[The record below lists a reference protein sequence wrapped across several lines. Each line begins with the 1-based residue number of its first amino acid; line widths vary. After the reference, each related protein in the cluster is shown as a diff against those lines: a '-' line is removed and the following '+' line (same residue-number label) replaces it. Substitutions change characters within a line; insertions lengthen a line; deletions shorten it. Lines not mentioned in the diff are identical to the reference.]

1 MKDIANILT
10 RTLEYSACNLKG
22 YLTMKKLLAIL
33 CLLCVSVSAFAFA
46 EENTIVFGGSEP
58 TYLEP
63 NAPAVGG
70 PEIHV
75 VEQIQEGLVRMS
87 SDGMT
92 VEPLLAT
99 DWTISD
105 DGLTYT
111 FNLVPGVVFSD
122 GTPVKGE
129 DWVWSLY
136 RARDT
141 ETSEYRFIAQPIDT
155 VEATDSQVVITLT
168 EPNGAFLAE
177 LASFNMVLGCKAYA
191 ESMTEDEY
199 IMHPIGTGAYMLKEW
214 NHGNYVLLEKNPN
227 YRNADNVKT
236 QYIKFQTVEDDNT
249 RLMQLQSGQIDIMG
263 DIPASLMDVVRTTEG
278 LTLKTFESTQIRYLL
293 LNTTIEPFNDINVR
307 KALLKGINREEIA
320 EVVYGEFGGAT
331 ASVLSA
337 AHSKY
342 YNDALEVTPYKPEEA
357 KADLAAAGYPDGIE
371 FTLYSSPN
379 EVYQQMAI
387 LLQSQLAP
395 AGFTVN
401 IVTQDG
407 GTIYE
412 NAQNLKNQACMFQ
425 WSDDYYDPSEMLGW
439 ICDYD
444 QSSAWFTGLNDVELD
459 ELQAAALVERDDA
472 KRVEM
477 YKELQQR
484 VYDNANVI
492 PLFHN
497 SFAYAFSDKVEGL
510 AVDTF
515 SNYYC
520 ENLSKAE

>member
-1 MKDIANILT
+1 
-10 RTLEYSACNLKG
+10 
-22 YLTMKKLLAIL
+22 MKKLLAMLCAL
-33 CLLCVSVSAFAFA
+33 CLLLSAFALA
-46 EENTIVFGGSEP
+46 EEDTIVFGGTEP

-63 NAPAVGG
+63 NAPAIGG
-70 PEIHV
+70 PEIHA

-87 SDGMT
+87 SDGVT

-99 DWTISD
+99 DWTISE

-141 ETSEYRFIAQPIDT
+141 ETSEYRFIAEPIDT
-155 VEATDSQVVITLT
+155 VEATDDQVIITLKA
-168 EPNGAFLAE
+168 PNGAFLAE
-177 LASFNMVLGCKAYA
+177 LCSFNMVLGCKAYA
-191 ESMTEDEY
+191 ESMTEEEY
-199 IMHPIGTGAYMLKEW
+199 IMNPIGTGAYMLKEW

-227 YRNADNVKT
+227 YRNADAVKT
-236 QYIKFQTVEDDNT
+236 QYIKFATVEDDNT

-263 DIPASLMDVVRTTEG
+263 DIPASLMDVARTNPD
-278 LTLKTFESTQIRYLL
+278 LTLQTFESTQIRYLL
-293 LNTTIEPFNDINVR
+293 LNTTMEPFSDINVR
-307 KALLKGINREEIA
+307 KALVKAINRAEIA

-337 AHSKY
+337 AHAKY
-342 YNDALEVTPYKPEEA
+342 FNDALECPPYDPEGA
-357 KADLAAAGYPDGIE
+357 KADLAEAGYPDGIE

-379 EVYQQMAI
+379 EVYQQIAI
-387 LLQSQLAP
+387 MLQSQLAP

-401 IVTQDG
+401 IVTEDG

-425 WSDDYYDPSEMLGW
+425 WSDDYYDPSEVLGW

-444 QSSAWFTGLNDVELD
+444 QSQAWFTGLNDVELD
-459 ELQAAALVERDDA
+459 ELQAAALIEQDDA

-484 VYDNANVI
+484 VYDNYNVI

-497 SFAYAFSDKVEGL
+497 SFAYAYTNSVQGL

-520 ENLSKAE
+520 ENIYKAE

>member
-1 MKDIANILT
+1 
-10 RTLEYSACNLKG
+10 
-22 YLTMKKLLAIL
+22 MKKLLAIL
-33 CLLCVSVSAFAFA
+33 CLLCVSVSTFAFA
-46 EENTIVFGGSEP
+46 EENTIVFGGTEP

-141 ETSEYRFIAQPIDT
+141 ETSEYRFIAQSINT

-168 EPNGAFLAE
+168 EPNGAFLVE

-191 ESMTEDEY
+191 ESMTEEEY

-227 YRNADNVKT
+227 YRNVDNVKT

-263 DIPASLMDVVRTTEG
+263 DIPASLMDVARTTEG
-278 LTLKTFESTQIRYLL
+278 LTLETFESTQIRYLL

-342 YNDALEVTPYKPEEA
+342 YNDALEVTPYNPEEA
-357 KADLAAAGYPDGIE
+357 KADLAAAGYPDGVE

-387 LLQSQLAP
+387 MLQSQLAP

-444 QSSAWFTGLNDVELD
+444 QSKAWFTGLNDVELD
-459 ELQAAALVERDDA
+459 ELQAAALAERDDA

-515 SNYYC
+515 SNYFC
-520 ENLSKAE
+520 ENLSKSE

>member
-1 MKDIANILT
+1 
-10 RTLEYSACNLKG
+10 
-22 YLTMKKLLAIL
+22 MKKLLAMLCAL
-33 CLLCVSVSAFAFA
+33 CLLLSAFALA
-46 EENTIVFGGSEP
+46 EEDTIVFGGTEP

-63 NAPAVGG
+63 NAPAIGG
-70 PEIHV
+70 PEIHA

-87 SDGMT
+87 SDGVT

-99 DWTISD
+99 DWTISE

-141 ETSEYRFIAQPIDT
+141 ETSEYRFIAEPIDT
-155 VEATDSQVVITLT
+155 VEATDDQVIITLKA
-168 EPNGAFLAE
+168 PNGAFLAE
-177 LASFNMVLGCKAYA
+177 LCSFNMVLGCKAYA
-191 ESMTEDEY
+191 ESMTEEEY
-199 IMHPIGTGAYMLKEW
+199 IMNPIGTGAYMLKEW

-227 YRNADNVKT
+227 YRNADAVKT
-236 QYIKFQTVEDDNT
+236 QYIKFATVEDDNT

-263 DIPASLMDVVRTTEG
+263 DIPASLMDVVRTNPD
-278 LTLKTFESTQIRYLL
+278 LTLQTFESTQIRYLL
-293 LNTTIEPFNDINVR
+293 LNTTMEPFSDINVR
-307 KALLKGINREEIA
+307 KALVKAINRAEIA

-337 AHSKY
+337 AHAKY
-342 YNDALEVTPYKPEEA
+342 FNDALECPPYDPEGA
-357 KADLAAAGYPDGIE
+357 KADLAEAGYHDGIE

-379 EVYQQMAI
+379 EVYQQIAI
-387 LLQSQLAP
+387 MLQSQLAP

-401 IVTQDG
+401 IVTEDG

-425 WSDDYYDPSEMLGW
+425 WSDDYYDPSEVLGW

-444 QSSAWFTGLNDVELD
+444 QSQAWFTGLNDVELD
-459 ELQAAALVERDDA
+459 ELQAAALIEQDDA

-484 VYDNANVI
+484 VYDNYNVI

-497 SFAYAFSDKVEGL
+497 SFAYAYTNSVQGL

-520 ENLSKAE
+520 ENIYKAE

>member
-1 MKDIANILT
+1 
-10 RTLEYSACNLKG
+10 
-22 YLTMKKLLAIL
+22 MKKLLAMLCAL
-33 CLLCVSVSAFAFA
+33 CLLLSAFALA
-46 EENTIVFGGSEP
+46 EEDTIVFGGTEP

-63 NAPAVGG
+63 NAPAIGG
-70 PEIHV
+70 PEIHA

-87 SDGMT
+87 SDGVT

-99 DWTISD
+99 DWTISE

-141 ETSEYRFIAQPIDT
+141 ETSEYRFIAEPIDT
-155 VEATDSQVVITLT
+155 VEATDDQVIITLKA
-168 EPNGAFLAE
+168 PNGAFLAE
-177 LASFNMVLGCKAYA
+177 LCSFNMVLGCKAYA
-191 ESMTEDEY
+191 ESMTEEEY
-199 IMHPIGTGAYMLKEW
+199 IMNPIGTGAYMLKEW

-227 YRNADNVKT
+227 YRNADAVKT
-236 QYIKFQTVEDDNT
+236 QYIKFATVEDDNT

-263 DIPASLMDVVRTTEG
+263 DIPASLMDVVRTNPD
-278 LTLKTFESTQIRYLL
+278 LTFQTFESTQIRYLL
-293 LNTTIEPFNDINVR
+293 LNTTMEPFSDINVR
-307 KALLKGINREEIA
+307 KALVKAINRAEIA

-337 AHSKY
+337 AHAKY
-342 YNDALEVTPYKPEEA
+342 FNDALECPPYDPEGA
-357 KADLAAAGYPDGIE
+357 KADLAEAGYPDGIE

-379 EVYQQMAI
+379 EVYQQIAI
-387 LLQSQLAP
+387 MLQSQLAP

-401 IVTQDG
+401 IVTEDG

-425 WSDDYYDPSEMLGW
+425 WSDDYYDPSEVLGW

-444 QSSAWFTGLNDVELD
+444 QSQAWFTGLNDVELD
-459 ELQAAALVERDDA
+459 ELQAAALIEQDDA

-484 VYDNANVI
+484 VYDNYNVI

-497 SFAYAFSDKVEGL
+497 SFAYAYTNSVQGL

-520 ENLSKAE
+520 ENIYKAE

>member
-1 MKDIANILT
+1 
-10 RTLEYSACNLKG
+10 
-22 YLTMKKLLAIL
+22 MKKLLAMLCAL
-33 CLLCVSVSAFAFA
+33 CLLLSAFALA
-46 EENTIVFGGSEP
+46 EEDTIVFGGTEP

-63 NAPAVGG
+63 NAPAIGG
-70 PEIHV
+70 PEIHA

-87 SDGMT
+87 SDGVT

-99 DWTISD
+99 DWTISEY
-105 DGLTYT
+105 GLTYT

-141 ETSEYRFIAQPIDT
+141 ETSEYRFIAESIDT
-155 VEATDSQVVITLT
+155 VEATDDQVIITLKA
-168 EPNGAFLAE
+168 PNGAFLAE
-177 LASFNMVLGCKAYA
+177 LCSFNMVLGCKAYA
-191 ESMTEDEY
+191 ESMTEEEY
-199 IMHPIGTGAYMLKEW
+199 IMNPIGTGAYMLKEW

-227 YRNADNVKT
+227 YRNADAVKT
-236 QYIKFQTVEDDNT
+236 QYIKFATVEDDNT

-263 DIPASLMDVVRTTEG
+263 DIPASLMDVVRTNPD
-278 LTLKTFESTQIRYLL
+278 LTLQTFESTQIRYLL
-293 LNTTIEPFNDINVR
+293 LNTTMEPFSDINVR
-307 KALLKGINREEIA
+307 KALVKAINRAEIA

-337 AHSKY
+337 AHAKY
-342 YNDALEVTPYKPEEA
+342 FNDALECPPYDPEGA
-357 KADLAAAGYPDGIE
+357 KADLAEAGYPDGIE

-379 EVYQQMAI
+379 EVYQQIAI
-387 LLQSQLAP
+387 MLQSQLAP

-401 IVTQDG
+401 IVTEDG

-425 WSDDYYDPSEMLGW
+425 WSDDYYDPSEVLGW

-444 QSSAWFTGLNDVELD
+444 QSQAWFTGLNDVELD
-459 ELQAAALVERDDA
+459 ELQAAALIEQDDA

-484 VYDNANVI
+484 VYDNYNVI

-497 SFAYAFSDKVEGL
+497 SFAYAYTNSVQGL

-520 ENLSKAE
+520 ENIYKAE

>member
-1 MKDIANILT
+1 
-10 RTLEYSACNLKG
+10 
-22 YLTMKKLLAIL
+22 MKKLLAMLCVL
-33 CLLCVSVSAFAFA
+33 CLVLSAFALA
-46 EENTIVFGGSEP
+46 EEDTIVFGGTEP

-63 NAPAVGG
+63 NAPAIGG
-70 PEIHV
+70 PEIHAD
-75 VEQIQEGLVRMS
+75 EQIQEGLVRMS
-87 SDGMT
+87 SDGVT

-99 DWTISD
+99 DWTISE

-141 ETSEYRFIAQPIDT
+141 ETSEYRFIAEPIDT
-155 VEATDSQVVITLT
+155 VEATDDQVIITLKA
-168 EPNGAFLAE
+168 PNGAFLAE
-177 LASFNMVLGCKAYA
+177 LCSFNMVLGCKAYA
-191 ESMTEDEY
+191 ESMTEEEY
-199 IMHPIGTGAYMLKEW
+199 IMNPIGTGAYMLKEW

-227 YRNADNVKT
+227 YRNADAVKT
-236 QYIKFQTVEDDNT
+236 QYIKFSTVEDDNT

-263 DIPASLMDVVRTTEG
+263 DIPASLMDVVRTNPD
-278 LTLKTFESTQIRYLL
+278 LTLQTFESTQIRYLL
-293 LNTTIEPFNDINVR
+293 LNTTMEPFSDINVR
-307 KALLKGINREEIA
+307 KALVKAINRAEIA

-337 AHSKY
+337 AHTKY
-342 YNDALEVTPYKPEEA
+342 FNDALEIPPYDPEGA
-357 KADLAAAGYPDGIE
+357 KADLEAAGYPDGIE

-379 EVYQQMAI
+379 EVYQQIAI
-387 LLQSQLAP
+387 MLQSQLAP

-401 IVTQDG
+401 IVTEDG

-425 WSDDYYDPSEMLGW
+425 WSDDYYDPSEVLGW

-444 QSSAWFTGLNDVELD
+444 QSQAWFTGLNDVELD
-459 ELQAAALVERDDA
+459 ELQAAALIEQDDA

-484 VYDNANVI
+484 VYDNYNVI

-497 SFAYAFSDKVEGL
+497 SFAYAYANSVQGL

-520 ENLSKAE
+520 ENIYKAE

>member
-1 MKDIANILT
+1 MK
-10 RTLEYSACNLKG
+10 R
-22 YLTMKKLLAIL
+22 LLAMLCAL
-33 CLLCVSVSAFAFA
+33 CLLLSAFALA
-46 EENTIVFGGSEP
+46 EEDTIVFGGTEP

-63 NAPAVGG
+63 NAPAIGG
-70 PEIHV
+70 PEIHA

-87 SDGMT
+87 SDGVT

-99 DWTISD
+99 DWTISE

-141 ETSEYRFIAQPIDT
+141 ETSEYRFIAEPIDT
-155 VEATDSQVVITLT
+155 VEATDDQVIITLKA
-168 EPNGAFLAE
+168 PNGAFLAE
-177 LASFNMVLGCKAYA
+177 LCSFNMVLGCKAYA
-191 ESMTEDEY
+191 ESMTEEEY
-199 IMHPIGTGAYMLKEW
+199 IMNPIGTGAYMLKEW

-227 YRNADNVKT
+227 YRNADAVKT
-236 QYIKFQTVEDDNT
+236 QYIKFATVEDDNT

-263 DIPASLMDVVRTTEG
+263 DIPASLMDVVRTNPD
-278 LTLKTFESTQIRYLL
+278 LTLQTFESTQIRYLL
-293 LNTTIEPFNDINVR
+293 LNTTMEPFSDINVR
-307 KALLKGINREEIA
+307 KALVKALNRAEIA

-337 AHSKY
+337 AHTKY
-342 YNDALEVTPYKPEEA
+342 FNDALECPPYDPEGA
-357 KADLAAAGYPDGIE
+357 KADLAEAGYPDGIE

-379 EVYQQMAI
+379 EVYQQIAI
-387 LLQSQLAP
+387 MLQSQLAP

-401 IVTQDG
+401 IVTEDG

-425 WSDDYYDPSEMLGW
+425 WSDDYYDPSEVLGW

-444 QSSAWFTGLNDVELD
+444 QSQAWFTGLNDVELD
-459 ELQAAALVERDDA
+459 ELQAAALIEQDDA

-484 VYDNANVI
+484 VYDNYNVI

-497 SFAYAFSDKVEGL
+497 SFAYAYTNSVQGL

-520 ENLSKAE
+520 ENIYKAE

>member
-1 MKDIANILT
+1 
-10 RTLEYSACNLKG
+10 
-22 YLTMKKLLAIL
+22 MKKLLAMLCAL
-33 CLLCVSVSAFAFA
+33 CLLLSAFALA
-46 EENTIVFGGSEP
+46 EEDTIVFGGTEP

-63 NAPAVGG
+63 NAPAIGG
-70 PEIHV
+70 PEIHA

-87 SDGMT
+87 SDGVT

-99 DWTISD
+99 DWTISE

-141 ETSEYRFIAQPIDT
+141 ETSEYRFIAEPIDT
-155 VEATDSQVVITLT
+155 VEAADDQVIITLKA
-168 EPNGAFLAE
+168 PNGAFLAE
-177 LASFNMVLGCKAYA
+177 LCSFNMVLGCKAYA
-191 ESMTEDEY
+191 ESMTEEEY
-199 IMHPIGTGAYMLKEW
+199 IMNPIGTGAYMLKEW

-227 YRNADNVKT
+227 YRNADAVKT
-236 QYIKFQTVEDDNT
+236 QYIKFATVEDDNT

-263 DIPASLMDVVRTTEG
+263 DIPASLMDVVRTNPD
-278 LTLKTFESTQIRYLL
+278 LTLQTFESTQIRYLL
-293 LNTTIEPFNDINVR
+293 LNTTMEPFSDINVR
-307 KALLKGINREEIA
+307 KALVKAINRAEIA

-337 AHSKY
+337 AHAKY
-342 YNDALEVTPYKPEEA
+342 FNDELVCPEYDPEGA
-357 KADLAAAGYPDGIE
+357 KADLEAAGYPDGIE

-379 EVYQQMAI
+379 EVYQQIAI
-387 LLQSQLAP
+387 MLQSQLAP

-401 IVTQDG
+401 IVTEDG

-425 WSDDYYDPSEMLGW
+425 WSDDYYDPSEVLGW

-444 QSSAWFTGLNDVELD
+444 QSQAWFTGLNDVELD
-459 ELQAAALVERDDA
+459 ELQAAALIEQDDA

-484 VYDNANVI
+484 VYDNYNVI

-497 SFAYAFSDKVEGL
+497 SFAYAYTNSVQGL

-520 ENLSKAE
+520 ENIYKAE

>member
-1 MKDIANILT
+1 
-10 RTLEYSACNLKG
+10 
-22 YLTMKKLLAIL
+22 MKKLLAMLCAL
-33 CLLCVSVSAFAFA
+33 CLLLSAFALA
-46 EENTIVFGGSEP
+46 EEDTIVFGGTEP

-63 NAPAVGG
+63 NAPAIGG
-70 PEIHV
+70 PEIHA

-87 SDGMT
+87 SDGVT

-99 DWTISD
+99 DWTISE

-141 ETSEYRFIAQPIDT
+141 ETSEYRFIAEPIDT
-155 VEATDSQVVITLT
+155 VEATDDQVIITLKA
-168 EPNGAFLAE
+168 PNGAFLAE
-177 LASFNMVLGCKAYA
+177 LCSFNMVLGCKAYA
-191 ESMTEDEY
+191 ESMTEEEY
-199 IMHPIGTGAYMLKEW
+199 IMNPIGTGAYMLKEW

-227 YRNADNVKT
+227 YRNADAVKT
-236 QYIKFQTVEDDNT
+236 QYIKFATVEDDNT

-263 DIPASLMDVVRTTEG
+263 DIPASLMDVVRTNPD
-278 LTLKTFESTQIRYLL
+278 LTLQTFESTQIRYLL
-293 LNTTIEPFNDINVR
+293 LNTTMEPFSDINVR
-307 KALLKGINREEIA
+307 KALVKAINRAEIA

-337 AHSKY
+337 AHTKY
-342 YNDALEVTPYKPEEA
+342 FNDALECPPYDPEGA
-357 KADLAAAGYPDGIE
+357 KADLAEAGYPDGIE

-379 EVYQQMAI
+379 EVYQQIAI
-387 LLQSQLAP
+387 MLQSQLAP

-401 IVTQDG
+401 IVTEDG

-425 WSDDYYDPSEMLGW
+425 WSDDYYDPSEVLGW

-444 QSSAWFTGLNDVELD
+444 QSQAWFTGLNDVELD
-459 ELQAAALVERDDA
+459 ELQAAALIEQDDA

-477 YKELQQR
+477 YLELQQR
-484 VYDNANVI
+484 VYDNYNVI

-497 SFAYAFSDKVEGL
+497 SFAYAYTNSVQGL

-520 ENLSKAE
+520 ENIYKAE

>member
-1 MKDIANILT
+1 
-10 RTLEYSACNLKG
+10 
-22 YLTMKKLLAIL
+22 MKKLLAIL
-33 CLLCVSVSAFAFA
+33 CLLCVSVSTFAFA
-46 EENTIVFGGSEP
+46 EENTIVFGGTEP

-141 ETSEYRFIAQPIDT
+141 ETSEYRFIAQSINT

-227 YRNADNVKT
+227 YRNVDNVKT

-263 DIPASLMDVVRTTEG
+263 DIPASLMDVARTTEG
-278 LTLKTFESTQIRYLL
+278 LTLETFESTQIRYLL

-342 YNDALEVTPYKPEEA
+342 YNDALEVTPYNPEEA
-357 KADLAAAGYPDGIE
+357 KADLAAAGYPDGVE

-387 LLQSQLAP
+387 MLQSQLAP

-444 QSSAWFTGLNDVELD
+444 QSQAWFTGLNDVELD
-459 ELQAAALVERDDA
+459 EMQAAALVERDDA

>member
-1 MKDIANILT
+1 
-10 RTLEYSACNLKG
+10 
-22 YLTMKKLLAIL
+22 MKKLLAMLCAL
-33 CLLCVSVSAFAFA
+33 CLLLSAFALA
-46 EENTIVFGGSEP
+46 EEDTIVFGGTEP

-63 NAPAVGG
+63 NAPAIGG
-70 PEIHV
+70 PEIHA

-87 SDGMT
+87 SDGVT

-99 DWTISD
+99 DWTISE

-141 ETSEYRFIAQPIDT
+141 ETSEYRFIAEPIDT
-155 VEATDSQVVITLT
+155 VEATDDQVIITLKA
-168 EPNGAFLAE
+168 PNGAFLAE
-177 LASFNMVLGCKAYA
+177 LCSFNMVLGCKAYA
-191 ESMTEDEY
+191 ESMTEEEY
-199 IMHPIGTGAYMLKEW
+199 IMNPIGTGAYMLKEW

-227 YRNADNVKT
+227 YRNADAVKT
-236 QYIKFQTVEDDNT
+236 QYIKFATVEDDNT

-263 DIPASLMDVVRTTEG
+263 DIPASLMDVVRTNPD
-278 LTLKTFESTQIRYLL
+278 LTLQTFESTQIRYLL
-293 LNTTIEPFNDINVR
+293 LNTTMEPFSDINVR
-307 KALLKGINREEIA
+307 KALVKAINRAEIA

-337 AHSKY
+337 AHAKY
-342 YNDALEVTPYKPEEA
+342 FNDALECPPYDPEGA
-357 KADLAAAGYPDGIE
+357 KADLAEAGYPDGIE

-379 EVYQQMAI
+379 EVYQQIAI
-387 LLQSQLAP
+387 MLQSQLAP

-401 IVTQDG
+401 IVTEDG

-425 WSDDYYDPSEMLGW
+425 WSDDYYDPSEVLGW
-439 ICDYD
+439 ICDYN
-444 QSSAWFTGLNDVELD
+444 QSQAWFTGLNDVELD
-459 ELQAAALVERDDA
+459 ELQAAALIEQDDA

-484 VYDNANVI
+484 VYDNYNVI

-497 SFAYAFSDKVEGL
+497 SFAYAYTNSVQGL

-520 ENLSKAE
+520 ENIYKAE

>member
-1 MKDIANILT
+1 
-10 RTLEYSACNLKG
+10 
-22 YLTMKKLLAIL
+22 MKKLLAMLCAL
-33 CLLCVSVSAFAFA
+33 CLLLSAFALA
-46 EENTIVFGGSEP
+46 EEDTIVFGGTEP

-63 NAPAVGG
+63 NAPAIGG
-70 PEIHV
+70 PEIHA

-87 SDGMT
+87 SDGVT

-99 DWTISD
+99 DWTISE

-111 FNLVPGVVFSD
+111 FNLVPGVVFSA

-141 ETSEYRFIAQPIDT
+141 ETSEYRFIAEPIDT
-155 VEATDSQVVITLT
+155 VEATDDQVIITLKA
-168 EPNGAFLAE
+168 PNGAFLAE
-177 LASFNMVLGCKAYA
+177 LCSFNMVLGCKAYA
-191 ESMTEDEY
+191 ESMTEEEY
-199 IMHPIGTGAYMLKEW
+199 IMNPIGTGAYMLKEW

-227 YRNADNVKT
+227 YRNADAVKT
-236 QYIKFQTVEDDNT
+236 QYIKFATVEDDNT

-263 DIPASLMDVVRTTEG
+263 DIPASLMDVVRTNPD
-278 LTLKTFESTQIRYLL
+278 LTLQTFESTQIRYLL
-293 LNTTIEPFNDINVR
+293 LNTTMEPFSDINVR
-307 KALLKGINREEIA
+307 KALVKAINRAEIA

-337 AHSKY
+337 AHAKY
-342 YNDALEVTPYKPEEA
+342 FNDALECPPYDPEGA
-357 KADLAAAGYPDGIE
+357 KADLAEAGYPDGIE

-379 EVYQQMAI
+379 EVYQQIAI
-387 LLQSQLAP
+387 MLQSQLAP

-401 IVTQDG
+401 IVTEDG

-425 WSDDYYDPSEMLGW
+425 WSDDYYDPSEVLGW

-444 QSSAWFTGLNDVELD
+444 QSQAWFTGLNDVELD
-459 ELQAAALVERDDA
+459 ELQAAALIEQDDA

-484 VYDNANVI
+484 VYDNYNVI

-497 SFAYAFSDKVEGL
+497 SFAYAYTNSVQGL

-520 ENLSKAE
+520 ENIYKAE

>member
-1 MKDIANILT
+1 
-10 RTLEYSACNLKG
+10 
-22 YLTMKKLLAIL
+22 MKKLLAMLCAL
-33 CLLCVSVSAFAFA
+33 CLLLSAFALA
-46 EENTIVFGGSEP
+46 EEDTIVFGGTEP

-63 NAPAVGG
+63 NAPAIGG
-70 PEIHV
+70 PEIHA

-87 SDGMT
+87 SDGVT

-99 DWTISD
+99 DWTISE

-111 FNLVPGVVFSD
+111 FNLVPCVVFSD

-141 ETSEYRFIAQPIDT
+141 ETSEYRFIAEPIDT
-155 VEATDSQVVITLT
+155 VEATDDQVIITLKA
-168 EPNGAFLAE
+168 PNGAFLAE
-177 LASFNMVLGCKAYA
+177 LCSFNMVLGCKAYA
-191 ESMTEDEY
+191 ESMTEEEY
-199 IMHPIGTGAYMLKEW
+199 IMNPIGTGAYMLKEW

-227 YRNADNVKT
+227 YRNADAVKT
-236 QYIKFQTVEDDNT
+236 QYIKFATVEDDNT

-263 DIPASLMDVVRTTEG
+263 DIPASLMDVVRTNPD
-278 LTLKTFESTQIRYLL
+278 LTLQTFESTQIRYLL
-293 LNTTIEPFNDINVR
+293 LNTTMEPFSDINVR
-307 KALLKGINREEIA
+307 KALVKAINRAEIA

-337 AHSKY
+337 AHAKY
-342 YNDALEVTPYKPEEA
+342 FNDALECPPYDPEGA
-357 KADLAAAGYPDGIE
+357 KADLAEAGYPDGIE

-379 EVYQQMAI
+379 EVYQQIAI
-387 LLQSQLAP
+387 MLQSQLAP

-401 IVTQDG
+401 IVTEDG

-425 WSDDYYDPSEMLGW
+425 WSDDYYDPSEVLGW

-444 QSSAWFTGLNDVELD
+444 QSQAWFTGLNDVELD
-459 ELQAAALVERDDA
+459 ELQAAALIEQDDA

-484 VYDNANVI
+484 VYDNYNVI

-497 SFAYAFSDKVEGL
+497 SFAYAYTNSVQGL

-520 ENLSKAE
+520 ENIYKAE

>member
-1 MKDIANILT
+1 
-10 RTLEYSACNLKG
+10 
-22 YLTMKKLLAIL
+22 MKKLLAMLCAL
-33 CLLCVSVSAFAFA
+33 CLLLSAFALA
-46 EENTIVFGGSEP
+46 DEDTIVFGGTEP

-63 NAPAVGG
+63 NAPAIGG
-70 PEIHV
+70 PEIHA

-87 SDGMT
+87 SDGVT

-99 DWTISD
+99 DWTISE

-141 ETSEYRFIAQPIDT
+141 ETSEYRFIAEPIDT
-155 VEATDSQVVITLT
+155 VEATDDQVIITLKA
-168 EPNGAFLAE
+168 PNGAFLAE
-177 LASFNMVLGCKAYA
+177 LCSFNMVLGCKAYA
-191 ESMTEDEY
+191 ESMTEEEY
-199 IMHPIGTGAYMLKEW
+199 IMNPIGTGAYMLKEW

-227 YRNADNVKT
+227 YRNADAVKT
-236 QYIKFQTVEDDNT
+236 QYIKFATVEDDNT

-263 DIPASLMDVVRTTEG
+263 DIPASLMDVVRTNPD
-278 LTLKTFESTQIRYLL
+278 LTLQTFESTQIRYLL
-293 LNTTIEPFNDINVR
+293 LNTTMEPFSDINVR
-307 KALLKGINREEIA
+307 KALVKAINRAEIA

-337 AHSKY
+337 AHAKY
-342 YNDALEVTPYKPEEA
+342 FNDALECPPYDPEGA
-357 KADLAAAGYPDGIE
+357 KADLAEAGYPDGIE

-379 EVYQQMAI
+379 EVYQQIAI
-387 LLQSQLAP
+387 MLQSQLAP

-401 IVTQDG
+401 IVTEDG

-425 WSDDYYDPSEMLGW
+425 WSDDYYDPSEVLGW

-444 QSSAWFTGLNDVELD
+444 QSQAWVTGLNDVELD
-459 ELQAAALVERDDA
+459 ELQAAALIEQDDA

-484 VYDNANVI
+484 VYDNYNVI

-497 SFAYAFSDKVEGL
+497 SFAYAYTNSVQGL

-520 ENLSKAE
+520 ENIYKAE

>member
-1 MKDIANILT
+1 
-10 RTLEYSACNLKG
+10 
-22 YLTMKKLLAIL
+22 MKKFLATLFVL
-33 CLLCVSVSAFAFA
+33 CLMVTSVAFA
-46 EENTIVFGGSEP
+46 EEDTIVIGGTEP

-75 VEQIQEGLVRMS
+75 SEQIQEGLVRMS
-87 SDGMT
+87 SDGVT

-111 FNLVPGVVFSD
+111 FNLLPDVVFSD
-122 GTPVKGE
+122 GTPVTGD

-141 ETSEYRFIAQPIDT
+141 ETSEYRFIAETIDT
-155 VEATDSQVVITLT
+155 VEATDSQVVITLKT
-168 EPNGAFLAE
+168 PNGAFLAQ
-177 LASFNMVLGCKAYA
+177 LASFNMVLGCKSYY
-191 ESMTEDEY
+191 ESMTEEEY
-199 IMHPIGTGAYMLKEW
+199 IMNPIGTGAYMLKEW
-214 NHGNYVLLEKNPN
+214 NRGNYVLLEKNPN

-263 DIPASLMDVVRTTEG
+263 DIPASLMDVVRSTDG
-278 LTLKTFESTQIRYLL
+278 LTLTTFESTQIRYLL
-293 LNTTIEPFNDINVR
+293 LNTTMEPFNDINVR

-337 AHSKY
+337 AHTKY
-342 YNDALEVTPYKPEEA
+342 YNDELEVTPYDPEGA
-357 KADLAAAGYPDGIE
+357 KADLAAAGYPDGVE
-371 FTLYSSPN
+371 FTLYCSTN
-379 EVYQQMAI
+379 EVYQQIAI

-401 IVTQDG
+401 IVTEDG

-425 WSDDYYDPSEMLGW
+425 WSDDYYDPSEVLGW

-444 QSSAWFTGLNDVELD
+444 QSKAWFTGLNDTELD
-459 ELQAAALVERDDA
+459 DLQAAALIELDDT

-497 SFAYAFSDKVEGL
+497 SFAYAYSDKIQGL

-520 ENLSKAE
+520 ENMSKAE

>member
-1 MKDIANILT
+1 MKG
-10 RTLEYSACNLKG
+10 E
-22 YLTMKKLLAIL
+22 LTMKKLLAIL
-33 CLLCVSVSAFAFA
+33 CLLCVSVSTFAFA

-70 PEIHV
+70 PEVHV
-75 VEQIQEGLVRMS
+75 IEQIQEGLVRMS

-141 ETSEYRFIAQPIDT
+141 ETSEYRFIAQSINT

-168 EPNGAFLAE
+168 EPNSAFLAE

-227 YRNADNVKT
+227 YRNVDNVKT

-263 DIPASLMDVVRTTEG
+263 DIPASLMDVARTTEG
-278 LTLKTFESTQIRYLL
+278 LTLETFESTQIRYLL

-307 KALLKGINREEIA
+307 KARQLPCCLRL
-320 EVVYGEFGGAT
+320 T
-331 ASVLSA
+331 ASITTMR
-337 AHSKY
+337 SK
-342 YNDALEVTPYKPEEA
+342 
-357 KADLAAAGYPDGIE
+357 
-371 FTLYSSPN
+371 
-379 EVYQQMAI
+379 
-387 LLQSQLAP
+387 
-395 AGFTVN
+395 
-401 IVTQDG
+401 
-407 GTIYE
+407 
-412 NAQNLKNQACMFQ
+412 
-425 WSDDYYDPSEMLGW
+425 
-439 ICDYD
+439 
-444 QSSAWFTGLNDVELD
+444 
-459 ELQAAALVERDDA
+459 
-472 KRVEM
+472 
-477 YKELQQR
+477 
-484 VYDNANVI
+484 
-492 PLFHN
+492 
-497 SFAYAFSDKVEGL
+497 
-510 AVDTF
+510 
-515 SNYYC
+515 
-520 ENLSKAE
+520 

>member
-1 MKDIANILT
+1 
-10 RTLEYSACNLKG
+10 
-22 YLTMKKLLAIL
+22 MKKLLAMLCAL
-33 CLLCVSVSAFAFA
+33 CLLLSAFALA
-46 EENTIVFGGSEP
+46 EEDTIVFGGTEP

-63 NAPAVGG
+63 NAPAIGG
-70 PEIHV
+70 PEIHA

-87 SDGMT
+87 SDGVT

-99 DWTISD
+99 DWTISE

-141 ETSEYRFIAQPIDT
+141 ETSEYRFIAEPIDT
-155 VEATDSQVVITLT
+155 VEATDDQVIITLKA
-168 EPNGAFLAE
+168 PNGAFLAE
-177 LASFNMVLGCKAYA
+177 LCSFNMVLGCKAYA
-191 ESMTEDEY
+191 ESMTEEEY
-199 IMHPIGTGAYMLKEW
+199 IMNPIGTGAYMLKEW

-227 YRNADNVKT
+227 YRNADAVKT
-236 QYIKFQTVEDDNT
+236 QYIKFATVEDDNT

-263 DIPASLMDVVRTTEG
+263 DIPASLMDVVRTNPD
-278 LTLKTFESTQIRYLL
+278 LTLQTFESTQIRYLL
-293 LNTTIEPFNDINVR
+293 LNTTMEPFSDINVR
-307 KALLKGINREEIA
+307 KALVKAINRAEIA

-337 AHSKY
+337 AHAKY
-342 YNDALEVTPYKPEEA
+342 FNDALECPPYDPEGA
-357 KADLAAAGYPDGIE
+357 KADLAEAGYPDGIE

-379 EVYQQMAI
+379 EVYQQIAI
-387 LLQSQLAP
+387 MLQSQLAP

-401 IVTQDG
+401 IVTEDG
-407 GTIYE
+407 GTIYK

-425 WSDDYYDPSEMLGW
+425 WSDDYYDPSEVLGW

-444 QSSAWFTGLNDVELD
+444 QSQAWFTGLNDVELD
-459 ELQAAALVERDDA
+459 ELQAAALIEQDDA

-484 VYDNANVI
+484 VYDNYNVI

-497 SFAYAFSDKVEGL
+497 SFAYAYTNSVQGL

-520 ENLSKAE
+520 ENIYKAE

>member
-1 MKDIANILT
+1 
-10 RTLEYSACNLKG
+10 
-22 YLTMKKLLAIL
+22 MKKLLAMLCAL
-33 CLLCVSVSAFAFA
+33 CLLLSAFALA
-46 EENTIVFGGSEP
+46 EEDTIVFGGTEP

-63 NAPAVGG
+63 NAPAIGG
-70 PEIHV
+70 PEIHA

-87 SDGMT
+87 SDGVT

-99 DWTISD
+99 DWTISE

-141 ETSEYRFIAQPIDT
+141 ETSEYRFIAEPIDT
-155 VEATDSQVVITLT
+155 VEATDDQVIITLKA
-168 EPNGAFLAE
+168 PNGAFLAE
-177 LASFNMVLGCKAYA
+177 LCSFNMVLGCKAYA
-191 ESMTEDEY
+191 ESMTEEEY
-199 IMHPIGTGAYMLKEW
+199 IMNPIGTGAYMLKEW

-227 YRNADNVKT
+227 YRNADAVKT
-236 QYIKFQTVEDDNT
+236 QYIKFATVEDDNT

-263 DIPASLMDVVRTTEG
+263 DIPASLMDVVRTNPD
-278 LTLKTFESTQIRYLL
+278 LTLQTLESTQIRYLL
-293 LNTTIEPFNDINVR
+293 LNTTMEPFSDINVR
-307 KALLKGINREEIA
+307 KALVKAINRAEIA

-337 AHSKY
+337 AHAKY
-342 YNDALEVTPYKPEEA
+342 FNDALECPPYDPEGA
-357 KADLAAAGYPDGIE
+357 KADLAEAGYPDGIE

-379 EVYQQMAI
+379 EVYQQIAI
-387 LLQSQLAP
+387 MLQSQLAP

-401 IVTQDG
+401 IVTEDG

-425 WSDDYYDPSEMLGW
+425 WSDDYYDPSEVLGW

-444 QSSAWFTGLNDVELD
+444 QSQAWFTGLNDVELD
-459 ELQAAALVERDDA
+459 ELQAAALIEQDDA

-484 VYDNANVI
+484 VYDNYNVI

-497 SFAYAFSDKVEGL
+497 SFAYAYTNSVQGL

-520 ENLSKAE
+520 ENIYKAE

>member
-1 MKDIANILT
+1 
-10 RTLEYSACNLKG
+10 
-22 YLTMKKLLAIL
+22 MKKLLAMLCAL
-33 CLLCVSVSAFAFA
+33 CLLLSAFALA
-46 EENTIVFGGSEP
+46 EEDTIVFGGTEP

-63 NAPAVGG
+63 NAPAIGG
-70 PEIHV
+70 PEIHA

-87 SDGMT
+87 SDGVT

-99 DWTISD
+99 DWTISE

-141 ETSEYRFIAQPIDT
+141 ETSEYRFIAEPIDT
-155 VEATDSQVVITLT
+155 VEATDDQVIITLKA
-168 EPNGAFLAE
+168 PNGAFLAE
-177 LASFNMVLGCKAYA
+177 LCSFNMVLGCKAYA
-191 ESMTEDEY
+191 ESMTEEEY
-199 IMHPIGTGAYMLKEW
+199 IMNPIGTGAYMLKEW

-227 YRNADNVKT
+227 YRNADAVKT
-236 QYIKFQTVEDDNT
+236 QYIKFATVEDDNT

-263 DIPASLMDVVRTTEG
+263 DIPVSLMDVVRTNPD
-278 LTLKTFESTQIRYLL
+278 LTLQTFESTQIRYLL
-293 LNTTIEPFNDINVR
+293 LNTTMEPFSDINVR
-307 KALLKGINREEIA
+307 KALVKAINRAEIA

-337 AHSKY
+337 AHTKY
-342 YNDALEVTPYKPEEA
+342 FNDALECPPYDPEGA
-357 KADLAAAGYPDGIE
+357 KADLAEAGYPDGIE

-379 EVYQQMAI
+379 EVYQQIAI
-387 LLQSQLAP
+387 MLQSQLAP

-401 IVTQDG
+401 IVTEDG

-425 WSDDYYDPSEMLGW
+425 WSDDYYDPSEVLGW

-444 QSSAWFTGLNDVELD
+444 QSQAWFTGLNDVELD
-459 ELQAAALVERDDA
+459 ELQAAALIEQDDA

-484 VYDNANVI
+484 VYDNYNVI

-497 SFAYAFSDKVEGL
+497 SFAYAYTNSVQGL

-520 ENLSKAE
+520 ENIYKAE

>member
-1 MKDIANILT
+1 
-10 RTLEYSACNLKG
+10 
-22 YLTMKKLLAIL
+22 MKKLLAMLCAL
-33 CLLCVSVSAFAFA
+33 CLLLSAFALA
-46 EENTIVFGGSEP
+46 EEDTIVFGGTEP

-63 NAPAVGG
+63 NAPAIGG
-70 PEIHV
+70 PEIHAI
-75 VEQIQEGLVRMS
+75 EQIQEGLVRMS
-87 SDGMT
+87 SDGVT

-99 DWTISD
+99 DWTISE

-141 ETSEYRFIAQPIDT
+141 ETSEYRFIAEPIDT
-155 VEATDSQVVITLT
+155 VEATDDQVIITLKA
-168 EPNGAFLAE
+168 PNGAFLAE
-177 LASFNMVLGCKAYA
+177 LCSFNMVLGCKAYA
-191 ESMTEDEY
+191 ESMTEEEY
-199 IMHPIGTGAYMLKEW
+199 IMNPIGTGAYMLKEW

-227 YRNADNVKT
+227 YRNADAVKT
-236 QYIKFQTVEDDNT
+236 QYIKFSTVEDDNT

-263 DIPASLMDVVRTTEG
+263 DIPASLMDVVRTNPD
-278 LTLKTFESTQIRYLL
+278 LTLQTFESTQIRYLL
-293 LNTTIEPFNDINVR
+293 LNTTMEPFSDINVR
-307 KALLKGINREEIA
+307 KALVKAINRAEIA

-337 AHSKY
+337 AHTKY
-342 YNDALEVTPYKPEEA
+342 FNDALECPPYDPEGA
-357 KADLAAAGYPDGIE
+357 KADLEAAGYPDGIE

-379 EVYQQMAI
+379 EVYQQIAI
-387 LLQSQLAP
+387 MLQSQLAP

-401 IVTQDG
+401 IVTEDG

-425 WSDDYYDPSEMLGW
+425 WSDDYYDPSEVLGW

-444 QSSAWFTGLNDVELD
+444 QSQAWFTGLNDVELD
-459 ELQAAALVERDDA
+459 ELQAAALIEQDDA

-484 VYDNANVI
+484 VYDNYNVI

-497 SFAYAFSDKVEGL
+497 SFAYAYANSVQGL

-520 ENLSKAE
+520 ENIYKAE

>member
-1 MKDIANILT
+1 
-10 RTLEYSACNLKG
+10 
-22 YLTMKKLLAIL
+22 MKKLLAMLCAL
-33 CLLCVSVSAFAFA
+33 CLLLSAFALA
-46 EENTIVFGGSEP
+46 EEDIIVFGGTEP

-63 NAPAVGG
+63 NAPAIGG
-70 PEIHV
+70 PEIHA

-87 SDGMT
+87 SDGVT

-99 DWTISD
+99 DWTISE

-141 ETSEYRFIAQPIDT
+141 ETSEYRFIAEPIDT
-155 VEATDSQVVITLT
+155 VEATDDQVIITLKA
-168 EPNGAFLAE
+168 PNGAFLAE
-177 LASFNMVLGCKAYA
+177 LCSFNMVLGCKAYA
-191 ESMTEDEY
+191 ESMTEEEY
-199 IMHPIGTGAYMLKEW
+199 IMNPIGTGAYMLKEW

-227 YRNADNVKT
+227 YRNADAVKT
-236 QYIKFQTVEDDNT
+236 QYIKFATVEDDNT

-263 DIPASLMDVVRTTEG
+263 DIPASLMDVVRTNPD
-278 LTLKTFESTQIRYLL
+278 LTLQTFESTQIRYLL
-293 LNTTIEPFNDINVR
+293 LNTTMEPFSDINVR
-307 KALLKGINREEIA
+307 KALVKAINRAEIA

-337 AHSKY
+337 AHAKY
-342 YNDALEVTPYKPEEA
+342 FNDALECPPYDPEGA
-357 KADLAAAGYPDGIE
+357 KADLAEAGYPDGIE

-379 EVYQQMAI
+379 EVYQQIAI
-387 LLQSQLAP
+387 MLQSQLAP

-401 IVTQDG
+401 IVTEDG

-425 WSDDYYDPSEMLGW
+425 WSDDYYDPSEVLGW

-444 QSSAWFTGLNDVELD
+444 QSQAWFTGLNDVELD
-459 ELQAAALVERDDA
+459 ELQAAALIEQDDA

-484 VYDNANVI
+484 VYDNYNVI

-497 SFAYAFSDKVEGL
+497 SFAYAYTNSVQGL

-520 ENLSKAE
+520 ENIYKAE

>member
-1 MKDIANILT
+1 
-10 RTLEYSACNLKG
+10 
-22 YLTMKKLLAIL
+22 MKKLLAMLCAL
-33 CLLCVSVSAFAFA
+33 CLLLSAFALA
-46 EENTIVFGGSEP
+46 EEDTIVFGGTEP
-58 TYLEP
+58 TYLAP
-63 NAPAVGG
+63 NAPAIGG
-70 PEIHV
+70 PEIHA

-87 SDGMT
+87 SDGVT

-99 DWTISD
+99 DWTISE

-141 ETSEYRFIAQPIDT
+141 ETSEYRFIAEPIDT
-155 VEATDSQVVITLT
+155 VEATDDQVIITLKA
-168 EPNGAFLAE
+168 PNGAFLAE
-177 LASFNMVLGCKAYA
+177 LCSFNMVLGCKAYA
-191 ESMTEDEY
+191 ESMTEEEY
-199 IMHPIGTGAYMLKEW
+199 IMNPIGTGAYMLKEW

-227 YRNADNVKT
+227 YRNADAVKT
-236 QYIKFQTVEDDNT
+236 QYIKFATVEDDNT

-263 DIPASLMDVVRTTEG
+263 DIPASLMDVVRTNPD
-278 LTLKTFESTQIRYLL
+278 LTLQTFESTQIRYLL
-293 LNTTIEPFNDINVR
+293 LNTTMEPFSDINVR
-307 KALLKGINREEIA
+307 KALVKAINRAEIA

-337 AHSKY
+337 AHAKY
-342 YNDALEVTPYKPEEA
+342 FNDALECPPYDPEGA
-357 KADLAAAGYPDGIE
+357 KADLAEAGYPDGIE

-379 EVYQQMAI
+379 EVYQQIAI
-387 LLQSQLAP
+387 MLQSQLAP

-401 IVTQDG
+401 IVTEDG

-425 WSDDYYDPSEMLGW
+425 WSDDYYDPSEVLGW

-444 QSSAWFTGLNDVELD
+444 QSQAWFTGLNDVELD
-459 ELQAAALVERDDA
+459 ELQAAALIEQDDA

-484 VYDNANVI
+484 VYDNYNVI

-497 SFAYAFSDKVEGL
+497 SFAYAYTNSVQGL

-520 ENLSKAE
+520 ENIYKAE

>member
-1 MKDIANILT
+1 M
-10 RTLEYSACNLKG
+10 LKKW
-22 YLTMKKLLAIL
+22 LSLLCAL
-33 CLLCVSVSAFAFA
+33 CLMLPAIALA
-46 EENTIVFGGSEP
+46 EPDTIVFGGTEP

-63 NAPAVGG
+63 NAPAIGG
-70 PEIHV
+70 PEIHA
-75 VEQIQEGLVRMS
+75 VEQINEGLVRMS
-87 SDGMT
+87 SDG
-92 VEPLLAT
+92 VNIEPLLAT
-99 DWTISD
+99 DWTISE

-141 ETSEYRFIAQPIDT
+141 ETSEYRFIAEPIDT
-155 VEATDSQVVITLT
+155 VEATDTQVVIKLKA
-168 EPNGAFLAE
+168 PNGAFLAE

-191 ESMTEDEY
+191 ESMPEDEY
-199 IMHPIGTGAYMLKEW
+199 IMKPMGTGPYMLKEW

-227 YRNADNVKT
+227 YRNADKVKT

-249 RLMQLQSGQIDIMG
+249 RLMQLQAGQIDIMG
-263 DIPASLMDVVRTTEG
+263 DIPASLMDVVRNDPS

-293 LNTTIEPFNDINVR
+293 LNTTMEPFNNIDVR
-307 KALLKGINREEIA
+307 KALVKGIDRAAIA

-337 AHSKY
+337 AHTKY
-342 YNDALEVTPYKPEEA
+342 FNSDLKVPEYDPAGA
-357 KADLAAAGYPDGIE
+357 KADLAAAGYPDGVS

-379 EVYQQMAI
+379 EVYQQIAI
-387 LLQSQLAP
+387 MLKSQLEP

-401 IVTQDG
+401 IETLDG
-407 GTIYE
+407 STIYE
-412 NAQNLKNQACMFQ
+412 NAQKLKNQACMFQ
-425 WSDDYYDPSEMLGW
+425 WSDDYYDPSEVLGW

-444 QSSAWFTGLNDVELD
+444 QSQAWFTGLQDQALD
-459 ELQAAALVERDDA
+459 DLQAAALIEQDDA
-472 KRVEM
+472 KRVQM
-477 YKELQQR
+477 YLDLQQK
-484 VYDNANVI
+484 VYDNYNVI

-497 SFAYAFSDKVEGL
+497 SFAYAFNSKVEGL

-520 ENLSKAE
+520 ENIYKVD

>member
-1 MKDIANILT
+1 
-10 RTLEYSACNLKG
+10 
-22 YLTMKKLLAIL
+22 MKKLLAMLCAL
-33 CLLCVSVSAFAFA
+33 CLLLSAFALA
-46 EENTIVFGGSEP
+46 EEDTIVFGGTEP

-63 NAPAVGG
+63 NAPAIGG
-70 PEIHV
+70 PEIHA

-87 SDGMT
+87 SDGVT

-99 DWTISD
+99 DWTISE

-141 ETSEYRFIAQPIDT
+141 ETSEYRFIAEPIDT
-155 VEATDSQVVITLT
+155 VEATDDQVIITLKA
-168 EPNGAFLAE
+168 PNGAFLAE
-177 LASFNMVLGCKAYA
+177 LCSFNMVLGCKAYA
-191 ESMTEDEY
+191 ESMTEEEY
-199 IMHPIGTGAYMLKEW
+199 IMNPIGTGAYMLKEW

-227 YRNADNVKT
+227 YRNADAVKT
-236 QYIKFQTVEDDNT
+236 QYIKFATVEDDNT

-263 DIPASLMDVVRTTEG
+263 DIPASLMDVVRTNPD
-278 LTLKTFESTQIRYLL
+278 LTLQTFESTQIRYLL
-293 LNTTIEPFNDINVR
+293 LNTTMEPFSDINVR
-307 KALLKGINREEIA
+307 KALVKAINRAEIA

-337 AHSKY
+337 AHAKY
-342 YNDALEVTPYKPEEA
+342 FNDALECPPYDPEGA
-357 KADLAAAGYPDGIE
+357 KADLAEAGYPDGIE

-379 EVYQQMAI
+379 EVYQQIAI
-387 LLQSQLAP
+387 MLQSQLAP

-401 IVTQDG
+401 IVTEDG

-425 WSDDYYDPSEMLGW
+425 WSDDYYDPSEVLGW

-444 QSSAWFTGLNDVELD
+444 QSQAWFTGLNDVELD
-459 ELQAAALVERDDA
+459 ELQAAALIEQDDA
-472 KRVEM
+472 NRVEM

-484 VYDNANVI
+484 VYDNYNVI

-497 SFAYAFSDKVEGL
+497 SFAYAYTNSVQGL

-520 ENLSKAE
+520 ENIYKAE

>member
-1 MKDIANILT
+1 
-10 RTLEYSACNLKG
+10 
-22 YLTMKKLLAIL
+22 MKKLLAMLCAL
-33 CLLCVSVSAFAFA
+33 CLLLSAFALA
-46 EENTIVFGGSEP
+46 EEDTIVFGGTEP

-63 NAPAVGG
+63 NAPAIGG
-70 PEIHV
+70 PEIHA

-87 SDGMT
+87 SDGVT

-99 DWTISD
+99 DWTISE

-141 ETSEYRFIAQPIDT
+141 ETSEYRFIAEPIDT
-155 VEATDSQVVITLT
+155 VEATDDQVIITLKA
-168 EPNGAFLAE
+168 PNGAFLAE
-177 LASFNMVLGCKAYA
+177 LCSFNMVLGCKAYA
-191 ESMTEDEY
+191 ESMTEEEY
-199 IMHPIGTGAYMLKEW
+199 IMNPIGTGAYILKAW

-227 YRNADNVKT
+227 YRNADAVKT
-236 QYIKFQTVEDDNT
+236 QYIKFATVEDDNT

-263 DIPASLMDVVRTTEG
+263 DIPASLMDVVRTNPD
-278 LTLKTFESTQIRYLL
+278 LTLQTFESTQIRYLL
-293 LNTTIEPFNDINVR
+293 LNTTMEPFSDINVR
-307 KALLKGINREEIA
+307 KALVKAINRAEIA

-337 AHSKY
+337 AHAKY
-342 YNDALEVTPYKPEEA
+342 FNDALECPPYDPEGA
-357 KADLAAAGYPDGIE
+357 KADLAEAGYPDGIE

-379 EVYQQMAI
+379 EVYQQIAI
-387 LLQSQLAP
+387 MLQSQLAP

-401 IVTQDG
+401 IVTEDG

-425 WSDDYYDPSEMLGW
+425 WSDDYYDPSEVLGW

-444 QSSAWFTGLNDVELD
+444 QSQAWFTGLNDVELD
-459 ELQAAALVERDDA
+459 ELQAAALIEQDDA

-484 VYDNANVI
+484 VYDNYNVI

-497 SFAYAFSDKVEGL
+497 SFAYAYTNSVQGL

-520 ENLSKAE
+520 ENIYKAE

>member
-1 MKDIANILT
+1 
-10 RTLEYSACNLKG
+10 
-22 YLTMKKLLAIL
+22 MKKLLAMLCAL
-33 CLLCVSVSAFAFA
+33 CLLLSAFALA
-46 EENTIVFGGSEP
+46 EEDTIVFGGTEP

-63 NAPAVGG
+63 NAPAIGG
-70 PEIHV
+70 PEIHA

-87 SDGMT
+87 SDGVT

-99 DWTISD
+99 DWTISE

-141 ETSEYRFIAQPIDT
+141 ETSEYRFIAEPIDT
-155 VEATDSQVVITLT
+155 VEATDDQVIITLKA
-168 EPNGAFLAE
+168 PNGAFLAE
-177 LASFNMVLGCKAYA
+177 LCSFNMVLGCKAYA
-191 ESMTEDEY
+191 ESMTEEEY
-199 IMHPIGTGAYMLKEW
+199 IMNPIGTGAYMLKEW

-227 YRNADNVKT
+227 YRNADAVKT
-236 QYIKFQTVEDDNT
+236 QYIKFATVEDDNT

-263 DIPASLMDVVRTTEG
+263 DIPASLMDVVRTNPD
-278 LTLKTFESTQIRYLL
+278 LTLQTFESTQIRYLL
-293 LNTTIEPFNDINVR
+293 LNTTMEPFSDINVR
-307 KALLKGINREEIA
+307 KALVKAINRAEIA

-337 AHSKY
+337 AHAKY
-342 YNDALEVTPYKPEEA
+342 FNDALECPPYDPEGA
-357 KADLAAAGYPDGIE
+357 KADLAEAGYPDGIE

-379 EVYQQMAI
+379 EVYQQIAI
-387 LLQSQLAP
+387 MLQSQLAP

-401 IVTQDG
+401 IVTEDG

-425 WSDDYYDPSEMLGW
+425 WSDDYYDPSEVLGW

-444 QSSAWFTGLNDVELD
+444 QSQAWFTGLNDVELD
-459 ELQAAALVERDDA
+459 ELQAAALIEQDDA

-477 YKELQQR
+477 YKELQHR
-484 VYDNANVI
+484 VYDNYNVI

-497 SFAYAFSDKVEGL
+497 SFAYAYTNSVQGL

-520 ENLSKAE
+520 ENIYKAE

>member
-1 MKDIANILT
+1 
-10 RTLEYSACNLKG
+10 
-22 YLTMKKLLAIL
+22 MKKLLAMLCAL
-33 CLLCVSVSAFAFA
+33 CLLLSAFALA
-46 EENTIVFGGSEP
+46 EEDTIVFGGTEP

-63 NAPAVGG
+63 NAPAIGG
-70 PEIHV
+70 PEIHA

-87 SDGMT
+87 SDGVT

-99 DWTISD
+99 DWTISE

-141 ETSEYRFIAQPIDT
+141 ETSEYRFIAEPIDT
-155 VEATDSQVVITLT
+155 VEATDDQVIITLKA
-168 EPNGAFLAE
+168 PNGAFLAE
-177 LASFNMVLGCKAYA
+177 LCSFNMVLGCKAYA
-191 ESMTEDEY
+191 ESMTEEEY
-199 IMHPIGTGAYMLKEW
+199 IMNPIGTGAYMLKEW

-227 YRNADNVKT
+227 YRNADAVKT
-236 QYIKFQTVEDDNT
+236 QYIKFATVEDDNT

-263 DIPASLMDVVRTTEG
+263 DIPASLMDVVRTNPD
-278 LTLKTFESTQIRYLL
+278 LTLQTFESTQIRYLL
-293 LNTTIEPFNDINVR
+293 LNTTMEPFSDINVR
-307 KALLKGINREEIA
+307 KALVKAINRAEIA

-337 AHSKY
+337 AHTKY
-342 YNDALEVTPYKPEEA
+342 FNDELVCPEYDPEGA
-357 KADLAAAGYPDGIE
+357 KADLEAAGYPDGIE

-379 EVYQQMAI
+379 EVYQQIAI
-387 LLQSQLAP
+387 MLQSQLAP

-401 IVTQDG
+401 IVTEDG

-425 WSDDYYDPSEMLGW
+425 WSDDYYDPSEVLGW

-444 QSSAWFTGLNDVELD
+444 QSQAWFTGLNDVELD
-459 ELQAAALVERDDA
+459 ELQAAALIEQDDA

-484 VYDNANVI
+484 VYDNYNVI

-497 SFAYAFSDKVEGL
+497 SFAYAYTNSVQGL

-520 ENLSKAE
+520 ENIYKAE

>member
-1 MKDIANILT
+1 
-10 RTLEYSACNLKG
+10 
-22 YLTMKKLLAIL
+22 MKKLLAMLCAL
-33 CLLCVSVSAFAFA
+33 CLLLSAFALA
-46 EENTIVFGGSEP
+46 EEDTIVFGGTEP

-63 NAPAVGG
+63 NAPAIGG
-70 PEIHV
+70 PEIHA

-87 SDGMT
+87 SDGVT

-99 DWTISD
+99 DWTISE

-136 RARDT
+136 RARGT
-141 ETSEYRFIAQPIDT
+141 ETSEYRFIAEPIDT
-155 VEATDSQVVITLT
+155 VEATDDQVIITLKA
-168 EPNGAFLAE
+168 PNGAFLAE
-177 LASFNMVLGCKAYA
+177 LCSFNMVLGCKAYA
-191 ESMTEDEY
+191 ESMTEEEY
-199 IMHPIGTGAYMLKEW
+199 IMNPIGTGAYMLKEW

-227 YRNADNVKT
+227 YRNADAVKT
-236 QYIKFQTVEDDNT
+236 QYIKFATVEDDNT

-263 DIPASLMDVVRTTEG
+263 DIPASLMDVVRTNPD
-278 LTLKTFESTQIRYLL
+278 LTLQTFESTQIRYLL
-293 LNTTIEPFNDINVR
+293 LNTTMEPFSDINVR
-307 KALLKGINREEIA
+307 KALVKAINRAEIA

-337 AHSKY
+337 AHAKY
-342 YNDALEVTPYKPEEA
+342 FNDALECPPYDPEGA
-357 KADLAAAGYPDGIE
+357 KADLAEAGYPDGIE

-379 EVYQQMAI
+379 EVYQQIAI
-387 LLQSQLAP
+387 MLQSQLAP

-401 IVTQDG
+401 IVTEDG

-425 WSDDYYDPSEMLGW
+425 WSDDYYDPSEVLGW

-444 QSSAWFTGLNDVELD
+444 QSQAWFTGLNDVELD
-459 ELQAAALVERDDA
+459 ELQAAALIEQDDA

-484 VYDNANVI
+484 VYDNYNVI

-497 SFAYAFSDKVEGL
+497 SFAYAYTNSVQGL

-520 ENLSKAE
+520 ENIYKAE

>member
-1 MKDIANILT
+1 
-10 RTLEYSACNLKG
+10 
-22 YLTMKKLLAIL
+22 MKKLLAMLCAL
-33 CLLCVSVSAFAFA
+33 CLLLSAFALA
-46 EENTIVFGGSEP
+46 EEDTIVFGGTEP

-63 NAPAVGG
+63 NAPAIGG
-70 PEIHV
+70 PEIHA

-87 SDGMT
+87 SDGVT

-99 DWTISD
+99 DWTISE

-141 ETSEYRFIAQPIDT
+141 ETSEYRFIAEPIDT
-155 VEATDSQVVITLT
+155 VEATDDQVIITLKA
-168 EPNGAFLAE
+168 PNGAFLAE
-177 LASFNMVLGCKAYA
+177 LCSFNMVLGCKAYA
-191 ESMTEDEY
+191 ESMTEEEY
-199 IMHPIGTGAYMLKEW
+199 IMNPIGTGAYMLKAW
-214 NHGNYVLLEKNPN
+214 NNGNYVLLEKNPN
-227 YRNADNVKT
+227 YRNADAVKT
-236 QYIKFQTVEDDNT
+236 QYIKFATVEDDNT

-263 DIPASLMDVVRTTEG
+263 DIPASLMDVVRTNPD
-278 LTLKTFESTQIRYLL
+278 LTLQTFESTQIRYLL
-293 LNTTIEPFNDINVR
+293 LNTTMEPFSDINVR
-307 KALLKGINREEIA
+307 KALVKAINRAEIA

-337 AHSKY
+337 AHAKY
-342 YNDALEVTPYKPEEA
+342 FNDALECPPYDPEGA
-357 KADLAAAGYPDGIE
+357 KADLAEAGYPDGIE

-379 EVYQQMAI
+379 EVYQQIAI
-387 LLQSQLAP
+387 MLQSQLAP

-401 IVTQDG
+401 IVTEDG

-425 WSDDYYDPSEMLGW
+425 WSDDYYDPSEVLGW

-444 QSSAWFTGLNDVELD
+444 QSQAWFTGLNDVELD
-459 ELQAAALVERDDA
+459 ELQAAALIEQDDA

-484 VYDNANVI
+484 VYDNYNVI

-497 SFAYAFSDKVEGL
+497 SFAYAYTNSVQGL

-520 ENLSKAE
+520 ENIYKAE

>member
-1 MKDIANILT
+1 
-10 RTLEYSACNLKG
+10 
-22 YLTMKKLLAIL
+22 MKKLLAMLCAL
-33 CLLCVSVSAFAFA
+33 CLLLSAFALA
-46 EENTIVFGGSEP
+46 EEDTIVFGGTEP

-63 NAPAVGG
+63 NAPAIGG
-70 PEIHV
+70 PEIHA

-87 SDGMT
+87 SDGVT

-99 DWTISD
+99 DWTISE

-141 ETSEYRFIAQPIDT
+141 ETSEYRFIAESIDT
-155 VEATDSQVVITLT
+155 VEATDDQVIITLKA
-168 EPNGAFLAE
+168 PNGAFLAE
-177 LASFNMVLGCKAYA
+177 LCSFNMVLGCKAYA
-191 ESMTEDEY
+191 ESMTEEEY
-199 IMHPIGTGAYMLKEW
+199 IMNPIGTGAYMLKEW

-227 YRNADNVKT
+227 YRNADAVKT
-236 QYIKFQTVEDDNT
+236 QYIKFATVEDDNT

-263 DIPASLMDVVRTTEG
+263 DIPASLMDVVRTNPD
-278 LTLKTFESTQIRYLL
+278 LTLQTFESTQIRYLL
-293 LNTTIEPFNDINVR
+293 LNTTMEPFSDINVR
-307 KALLKGINREEIA
+307 KALVKAINRAEIA

-337 AHSKY
+337 AHAKY
-342 YNDALEVTPYKPEEA
+342 FNDALECPPYDPEGA
-357 KADLAAAGYPDGIE
+357 KADLSEAGYPDGIE

-379 EVYQQMAI
+379 EVYQQIAI
-387 LLQSQLAP
+387 MLQSQLAP

-401 IVTQDG
+401 IVTEDG

-425 WSDDYYDPSEMLGW
+425 WSDDYYDPSEVLGW

-444 QSSAWFTGLNDVELD
+444 QSQAWFTGLNDVELD
-459 ELQAAALVERDDA
+459 ELQAAALIEQDDA

-484 VYDNANVI
+484 VYDNYNVI

-497 SFAYAFSDKVEGL
+497 SFAYAYTNSVQGL
-510 AVDTF
+510 AVATF

-520 ENLSKAE
+520 ENIYKAE

>member
-1 MKDIANILT
+1 
-10 RTLEYSACNLKG
+10 
-22 YLTMKKLLAIL
+22 MKKLLAMLCAL
-33 CLLCVSVSAFAFA
+33 CLLLSAFALA
-46 EENTIVFGGSEP
+46 EEDTIVFGGTEP

-63 NAPAVGG
+63 NAPAIGG
-70 PEIHV
+70 PEIHA

-87 SDGMT
+87 SDGVT

-99 DWTISD
+99 DWTISE

-136 RARDT
+136 RAGDT
-141 ETSEYRFIAQPIDT
+141 ETSEYRFIAEPIDT
-155 VEATDSQVVITLT
+155 VEATDDQVIITLKA
-168 EPNGAFLAE
+168 PNGAFLAE
-177 LASFNMVLGCKAYA
+177 LCSFNMVLGCKAYA
-191 ESMTEDEY
+191 ESMTEEEY
-199 IMHPIGTGAYMLKEW
+199 IMNPIGTGAYMLKEW

-227 YRNADNVKT
+227 YRNADAVKT
-236 QYIKFQTVEDDNT
+236 QYIKFATVEDDNT

-263 DIPASLMDVVRTTEG
+263 DIPASLMDVVRTNPD
-278 LTLKTFESTQIRYLL
+278 LTLQTFESTQIRYLL
-293 LNTTIEPFNDINVR
+293 LNTTMEPFSDINVR
-307 KALLKGINREEIA
+307 KALVKAINRAEIA

-337 AHSKY
+337 AHAKY
-342 YNDALEVTPYKPEEA
+342 FNDALECPPYDPEGA
-357 KADLAAAGYPDGIE
+357 KADLAEAGYPDGIE

-379 EVYQQMAI
+379 EVYQQIAI
-387 LLQSQLAP
+387 MLQSQLAP

-401 IVTQDG
+401 IVTEDG

-425 WSDDYYDPSEMLGW
+425 WSDDYYDPSEVLGW

-444 QSSAWFTGLNDVELD
+444 QSQAWFTGLNDVELD
-459 ELQAAALVERDDA
+459 ELQAAALIEQDDA

-484 VYDNANVI
+484 VYDNYNVI

-497 SFAYAFSDKVEGL
+497 SFAYAYTNSVQGL

-520 ENLSKAE
+520 ENIYKAE

>member
-1 MKDIANILT
+1 
-10 RTLEYSACNLKG
+10 
-22 YLTMKKLLAIL
+22 MKKLLAMLCAL
-33 CLLCVSVSAFAFA
+33 CLLLSAFALA
-46 EENTIVFGGSEP
+46 EEDTIVFGGTEP

-63 NAPAVGG
+63 NVPAIGG
-70 PEIHV
+70 PEIHA

-87 SDGMT
+87 SDGVT

-99 DWTISD
+99 DWTISE

-141 ETSEYRFIAQPIDT
+141 ETSEYRFIAEPIDT
-155 VEATDSQVVITLT
+155 VEATDDQVIITLKA
-168 EPNGAFLAE
+168 PNGAFLAE
-177 LASFNMVLGCKAYA
+177 LCSFNMVLGCKAYA
-191 ESMTEDEY
+191 ESMTEEEY
-199 IMHPIGTGAYMLKEW
+199 IMNPIGTGAYMLKEW

-227 YRNADNVKT
+227 YRNADAVKT
-236 QYIKFQTVEDDNT
+236 QYIKFATVEDDNT

-263 DIPASLMDVVRTTEG
+263 DIPASLMDVVRTNPD
-278 LTLKTFESTQIRYLL
+278 LTLQTFESTQIRYLL
-293 LNTTIEPFNDINVR
+293 LNTTMEPFSDINVR
-307 KALLKGINREEIA
+307 KALVKAINRAEIA

-337 AHSKY
+337 AHAKY
-342 YNDALEVTPYKPEEA
+342 FNDALECPPYDPEGA
-357 KADLAAAGYPDGIE
+357 KADLAEAGYPDGIE

-379 EVYQQMAI
+379 EVYQQIAI
-387 LLQSQLAP
+387 MLQSQLAP

-401 IVTQDG
+401 IVTEDG

-425 WSDDYYDPSEMLGW
+425 WSDDYYDPSEVLGW

-444 QSSAWFTGLNDVELD
+444 QSQAWFTGLNDVELD
-459 ELQAAALVERDDA
+459 ELQAAALIEQDDA

-484 VYDNANVI
+484 VYDNYNVI

-497 SFAYAFSDKVEGL
+497 SFAYAYTNSVQGL

-520 ENLSKAE
+520 ENIYKAE

>member
-1 MKDIANILT
+1 
-10 RTLEYSACNLKG
+10 
-22 YLTMKKLLAIL
+22 MKKLLAMLCAL
-33 CLLCVSVSAFAFA
+33 CLLLSAFALA
-46 EENTIVFGGSEP
+46 EEDTIVFGGTEP

-63 NAPAVGG
+63 NAPAIGG
-70 PEIHV
+70 PEIHA

-87 SDGMT
+87 SDGVT

-99 DWTISD
+99 DWTISE

-141 ETSEYRFIAQPIDT
+141 ETSEYRFIAEPIDT
-155 VEATDSQVVITLT
+155 VEATDDQVIITLKA
-168 EPNGAFLAE
+168 PNGAFLAE
-177 LASFNMVLGCKAYA
+177 LCSFNMVLGCKAYA
-191 ESMTEDEY
+191 ESMTEEEY
-199 IMHPIGTGAYMLKEW
+199 IMNPIGTGAYMLKEW

-227 YRNADNVKT
+227 YRNADAVKT
-236 QYIKFQTVEDDNT
+236 QYIKFATVEDDNT

-263 DIPASLMDVVRTTEG
+263 DIPASLMDVVRTNPD
-278 LTLKTFESTQIRYLL
+278 LTLQTFESTQIRYLL
-293 LNTTIEPFNDINVR
+293 LNTTMEPFSDINVR
-307 KALLKGINREEIA
+307 KALVKAINRAEIA

-337 AHSKY
+337 AHAKY
-342 YNDALEVTPYKPEEA
+342 FNDALECPPYDPEGA
-357 KADLAAAGYPDGIE
+357 KADLAEAGYPDGIE

-379 EVYQQMAI
+379 EVYQQIAI
-387 LLQSQLAP
+387 MLQSQLAP

-401 IVTQDG
+401 IVTEDG

-425 WSDDYYDPSEMLGW
+425 WSDDYYDPSEVLGW

-444 QSSAWFTGLNDVELD
+444 QSQAWFTGLNDVELD
-459 ELQAAALVERDDA
+459 ELQAATLIEQDDA

-484 VYDNANVI
+484 VYDNYNVI

-497 SFAYAFSDKVEGL
+497 SFAYAYTNSVQGL

-520 ENLSKAE
+520 ENIYKAE

>member
-1 MKDIANILT
+1 
-10 RTLEYSACNLKG
+10 
-22 YLTMKKLLAIL
+22 MKKLLAMLCAL
-33 CLLCVSVSAFAFA
+33 CLLLPAFALA
-46 EENTIVFGGSEP
+46 EEDTIVFGGSEP

-63 NAPAVGG
+63 NAPAIGG
-70 PEIHV
+70 PEIHA

-87 SDGMT
+87 SDGVT

-99 DWTISD
+99 DWTISE

-141 ETSEYRFIAQPIDT
+141 ETSEYRFIAEPIDT
-155 VEATDSQVVITLT
+155 VEATDAQVIITLKA
-168 EPNGAFLAE
+168 PNGAFLAE
-177 LASFNMVLGCKAYA
+177 LCSFNMVLGCKAYA
-191 ESMTEDEY
+191 ESMTEEEY
-199 IMHPIGTGAYMLKEW
+199 IMNPIGTGAYMLKEW

-227 YRNADNVKT
+227 YRNADAVKT
-236 QYIKFQTVEDDNT
+236 QYIKFATVEDDNT

-263 DIPASLMDVVRTTEG
+263 DIPASLMDVVRTNPD
-278 LTLKTFESTQIRYLL
+278 LTLQTFESTQIRYLL
-293 LNTTIEPFNDINVR
+293 LNTTMEPFSDINVR
-307 KALLKGINREEIA
+307 KALVKAINRAEIA

-337 AHSKY
+337 AHAKY
-342 YNDALEVTPYKPEEA
+342 FNDALECPPYDPEGA
-357 KADLAAAGYPDGIE
+357 KADLAEAGYPDGIE

-379 EVYQQMAI
+379 EVYQQIAI
-387 LLQSQLAP
+387 MLQSQLAP

-401 IVTQDG
+401 IVTEDG

-425 WSDDYYDPSEMLGW
+425 WSDDYYDPSEVLGW

-444 QSSAWFTGLNDVELD
+444 QSQAWFTGLNDVELD
-459 ELQAAALVERDDA
+459 ELQAAALIEQDDA

-484 VYDNANVI
+484 VYDNYNVI

-497 SFAYAFSDKVEGL
+497 SFAYAYTNSVQGL

-520 ENLSKAE
+520 ENIYKAE

>member
-1 MKDIANILT
+1 MKG
-10 RTLEYSACNLKG
+10 E
-22 YLTMKKLLAIL
+22 LTMKKLLAIL
-33 CLLCVSVSAFAFA
+33 CLLCVSVSTFAFA
-46 EENTIVFGGSEP
+46 EENTIVFGGTEP

-141 ETSEYRFIAQPIDT
+141 ETSEYRFIAQSINT

-227 YRNADNVKT
+227 YRNVDNVKT

-263 DIPASLMDVVRTTEG
+263 DIPASLMDVARTTEG
-278 LTLKTFESTQIRYLL
+278 LTLETFESTQIRYLL

-342 YNDALEVTPYKPEEA
+342 YNDALEVTPYNPEEA
-357 KADLAAAGYPDGIE
+357 KADLAAAGYPDGVE

-387 LLQSQLAP
+387 MLQSQLAP

-444 QSSAWFTGLNDVELD
+444 QSKAWFTGLNDVELD